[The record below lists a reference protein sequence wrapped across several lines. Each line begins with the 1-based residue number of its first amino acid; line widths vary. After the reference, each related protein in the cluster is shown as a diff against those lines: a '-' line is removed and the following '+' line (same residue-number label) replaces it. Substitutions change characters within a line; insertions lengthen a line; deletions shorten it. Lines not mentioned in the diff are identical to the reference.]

1 MRLRHSARTSRWLGA
16 RDRHGAPLP
25 PLPEGLPTGEFQVN
39 AVMLMRSHL
48 GGGPARYE
56 ALSEVPLLVPVAAG
70 APA

>member
-1 MRLRHSARTSRWLGA
+1 
-16 RDRHGAPLP
+16 
-25 PLPEGLPTGEFQVN
+25 V
-39 AVMLMRSHL
+39 VLMRSHL